1 MTNISNPNS
10 EILALYL
17 GFEPLFDSDEKI
29 ESFRVHLINNTIFN
43 PRVRCTVFRNNEEL
57 LSVEENL
64 ARQGQLDLI
73 EISFLELDQQMKI
86 DIDIII
92 LYAQPLDEITRLR
105 MGSQVSKEQEF
116 YKSSLDFS
124 RTVKITPKLLNNK
137 LQFNAI
143 LDSQCYAK
151 IIIDEPTVLQKIE
164 KLIAPQDVSTKD
176 DFISSLSELSTKIQ
190 EKSTGDNKPTLD
202 KGTPGLPFI
211 VDLHG
216 DRLIDNIDQLTS
228 TQILDIQLSHAQK
241 CLDSAINQNY
251 SEIVFIHGIGTGK
264 LREELFELFTARKG
278 IAKYDNSYD
287 KRFGF
292 GATVVTLD

>member
-64 ARQGQLDLI
+64 ARQGKLDLI

-151 IIIDEPTVLQKIE
+151 IIID
-164 KLIAPQDVSTKD
+164 
-176 DFISSLSELSTKIQ
+176 
-190 EKSTGDNKPTLD
+190 
-202 KGTPGLPFI
+202 
-211 VDLHG
+211 
-216 DRLIDNIDQLTS
+216 
-228 TQILDIQLSHAQK
+228 
-241 CLDSAINQNY
+241 
-251 SEIVFIHGIGTGK
+251 
-264 LREELFELFTARKG
+264 
-278 IAKYDNSYD
+278 
-287 KRFGF
+287 
-292 GATVVTLD
+292 